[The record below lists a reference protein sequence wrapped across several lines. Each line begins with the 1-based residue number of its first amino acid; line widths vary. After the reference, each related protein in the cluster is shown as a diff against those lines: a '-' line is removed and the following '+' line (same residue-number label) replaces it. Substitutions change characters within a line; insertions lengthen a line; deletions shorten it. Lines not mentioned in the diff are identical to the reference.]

1 MARSA
6 LPRRLLP
13 LLLISATSLF
23 AQEAADKAKAKPKAA
38 PNPAMAKIVDDPK
51 LPRVLLIGDSISI
64 GYTLPVRE
72 LLKGEANVHRIPVNG
87 GPTSNGIR
95 NIDAWLGD
103 EKWAVIHFNW
113 GLHDLKLIEGQH
125 QVVPADYE
133 ANLRKLVARMKQ
145 TGAILVWC
153 STTPVPECELNPP
166 GKLYDVIDYNTLAA
180 KVMAD
185 EKVLTN
191 DLFGFV
197 KPQQAE
203 IQNLNDV
210 HFSEK
215 GSQVLAEKVA
225 KEILGALI
233 VRKKEGERGRQG
245 DGEQTSAR
253 EASPSNM
260 AASSVSGTALAG
272 GESSTKPKKPAASAL
287 PLTQKAD
294 AAESTSVS
302 TGLERLKHNNP
313 GLVVDLGVGLWA
325 WPVPCDADGDGDFD
339 LIVSCPDKPYNGTYL
354 FENPTLSNLRD
365 VSPPVLGAAAHQ
377 PVNKFPVF
385 KPARRLSAGHFN
397 VTPSYVDG
405 RLVVTTPGNVHPDF
419 LNVGLDKPQ
428 KLSLLADPI
437 GKNPDW
443 FKPHKSGVY
452 KLRHNQWR
460 FVDYDGDKSLDLV
473 IALENW
479 SEYGWDDAWDANG
492 HWKNGPLHGLL
503 YLFKNTG
510 STEQPKYAEPK
521 LLTCQ
526 RAVSSPVP
534 SPPPSGERA
543 RVRGPSGEET
553 LTKQK
558 TKAEETPH
566 PNPLPSK
573 ARGEGTG
580 EESISTFGLA
590 SPNFTDFDGDGDL
603 DLLCGEFL
611 DGFTYFQ
618 NVGSR
623 TEPRYAAG
631 KRLLRE
637 GHPLTMDLEMIVPV
651 AFDWDA
657 DGDLDLIVGDEDG
670 RVALVENYGPCVEG
684 VPQFLAPKYFQQ
696 EAEDVKFGA
705 LATTCG
711 FDWDGDGD
719 TDLIAGNT
727 AGYVAFIENLSGPG
741 VERPRWAAPDKLEAA
756 GETIRIMAGPNGS
769 IQGPAEAKWG
779 YTTQTVADWDH
790 DGLPDLIVNSIW
802 GKVHWYRNVG
812 TRTEPELAA
821 AQPIEVAWPGKTPKP
836 EWTWWEP
843 TGKELVTQWRTTPVA
858 VDFNQDGLCD
868 LVMLD
873 HEGYLAFFE
882 RRYVDA
888 FLIPSPP
895 SSGERARVRGPRS
908 DDAPQSQ
915 TAKARTPHPNPLPTT
930 EAAVPEARGEGTGQK
945 AEAEPSTLNSRPST
959 FLLPGQRKFVD
970 EQGQPLQLNAK
981 RAGGSGRRKLCVVD
995 WDGDGKLDV
1004 LLNGVNAN
1012 LLRQVE
1018 TRDGAWV
1025 MQDMGPLD
1033 PRQIEGHDT
1042 SPTTVDW
1049 NNDGVPDLLV
1059 GAEDGRFYY
1068 LKNSRAAKSGL
1079 ALQAGLRTEAVAQVD
1094 GAAPEGSPA
1103 FGKAGLLTTEFLYS
1117 AEAAPTVSC
1126 HASTIVESK
1135 DGLVAAWFGGTYEKH
1150 PDVGIWF
1157 SRHIDG
1163 KWSVPVE
1170 VANGVESP
1178 EKRYPCWN
1186 PILFQPALA
1195 AGGKK
1200 PEQPL
1205 PLMLFY
1211 KVGPSPDTWWG
1222 MLITS
1227 DDGGRTWSKPRRL
1240 PDGILGP
1247 IKNKP
1252 IQLPNGDIL
1261 SGTSSEHAGWRVHF
1275 ERSTDLGQTW
1285 TASAPINDGKQI
1297 GAIQPSFL
1305 VHKDGRLQAVG
1316 RTQQKHVF
1324 EVSSTD
1330 GGLTWG
1336 PLTLTSLPNP
1346 NAGTD
1351 AVTLADGRHLI
1362 VYNHTPRG
1370 RSPLNVAVS
1379 TDGQDWQAALV
1390 LERDPG
1396 EYSYPAVIETN
1407 DGLVHITYTWKRKLV
1422 KHVVVDPKH
1431 FTSKPILEGKWPE

>member
-1 MARSA
+1 MS
-6 LPRRLLP
+6 
-13 LLLISATSLF
+13 
-23 AQEAADKAKAKPKAA
+23 
-38 PNPAMAKIVDDPK
+38 
-51 LPRVLLIGDSISI
+51 
-64 GYTLPVRE
+64 
-72 LLKGEANVHRIPVNG
+72 
-87 GPTSNGIR
+87 
-95 NIDAWLGD
+95 
-103 EKWAVIHFNW
+103 
-113 GLHDLKLIEGQH
+113 
-125 QVVPADYE
+125 
-133 ANLRKLVARMKQ
+133 
-145 TGAILVWC
+145 
-153 STTPVPECELNPP
+153 
-166 GKLYDVIDYNTLAA
+166 
-180 KVMAD
+180 D
-185 EKVLTN
+185 EKVITN
-191 DLFGFV
+191 DLFGFA

-203 IQNLNDV
+203 IQNRNDV
-210 HFSEK
+210 HFSAK
-215 GSQVLAEKVA
+215 GSRVLAEKVA

-233 VRKKEGERGRQG
+233 VRKKAGERGKEGER
-245 DGEQTSAR
+245 ETKQTS
-253 EASPSNM
+253 S
-260 AASSVSGTALAG
+260 
-272 GESSTKPKKPAASAL
+272 
-287 PLTQKAD
+287 
-294 AAESTSVS
+294 
-302 TGLERLKHNNP
+302 LERLKHNNP
-313 GLVVDLGVGLWA
+313 GLIVDLGVGLWA

-339 LIVSCPDKPYNGTYL
+339 LIVSCPDKPYNGAYL
-354 FENPTLSNLRD
+354 FENPGGGQNGR
-365 VSPPVLGAAAHQ
+365 
-377 PVNKFPVF
+377 NEKFPVF
-385 KPARRLSAGHFN
+385 KPARRLSAGQFN

-405 RLVVTTPGNVHPDF
+405 RLIVTTPGNVHPDF
-419 LNVGLDKPQ
+419 LTVGLDKPQ

-443 FKPHKSGVY
+443 FKPHKPGVY
-452 KLRHNQWR
+452 KLRHNQWK
-460 FVDYDGDKSLDLV
+460 FVDYDGDKALDLV
-473 IALENW
+473 VALENW
-479 SEYGWDDAWDANG
+479 SEYGWDDAWDSSG
-492 HWKNGPLHGLL
+492 QWKNGPLHGLL
-503 YLFKNTG
+503 YLFRNTG

-521 LLTCQ
+521 LIEAAGAPQ
-526 RAVSSPVP
+526 GVVD
-534 SPPPSGERA
+534 
-543 RVRGPSGEET
+543 
-553 LTKQK
+553 
-558 TKAEETPH
+558 
-566 PNPLPSK
+566 
-573 ARGEGTG
+573 
-580 EESISTFGLA
+580 TFGLA
-590 SPNFTDFDGDGDL
+590 SPNFADFDGDGDL

-623 TEPRYAAG
+623 AEPKYAAG
-631 KRLLRE
+631 KPLMRE
-637 GHPLTMDLEMIVPV
+637 GRELTMDLEMIVPV

-670 RVALVENYGPCVEG
+670 RVALVENYGPCVDG
-684 VPQFLAPKYFQQ
+684 VPQFLTPKYFKQ
-696 EAEDVKFGA
+696 EADDVKFGA

-719 TDLIAGNT
+719 TDIIAGNT
-727 AGYVAFIENLSGPG
+727 AGYIAFIENLSGPG
-741 VERPRWAAPDKLEAA
+741 VESPRWAAPDKLEAA

-802 GKVHWYRNVG
+802 GKVVWYRNVG
-812 TRTEPELAA
+812 TRTQPELAA
-821 AQPIEVAWPGKTPKP
+821 SQSIQVMNYTKHNKP

-843 TGKELVTQWRTTPVA
+843 NEGELVTQWRTTPVA
-858 VDFNQDGLCD
+858 IDFNNNGLCD

-873 HEGYLAFFE
+873 QEGYLTFFE
-882 RRYVDA
+882 RVRRKKDGQP
-888 FLIPSPP
+888 FLQQ
-895 SSGERARVRGPRS
+895 A
-908 DDAPQSQ
+908 
-915 TAKARTPHPNPLPTT
+915 
-930 EAAVPEARGEGTGQK
+930 
-945 AEAEPSTLNSRPST
+945 
-959 FLLPGQRKFVD
+959 QRRFID
-970 EQGQPLQLNAK
+970 ENGKPLQLNAK
-981 RAGGSGRRKLCVVD
+981 RAGGSGRRKLSVVD

-1018 TRDGAWV
+1018 KRDADWV
-1025 MQDMGPLD
+1025 MKDMGPLD
-1033 PRQIEGHDT
+1033 ARKIEGHDT

-1068 LKNSRAAKSGL
+1068 LKNVRAATTTVAQADAVNDDKAKTPSPQPSPPSVQSQR
-1079 ALQAGLRTEAVAQVD
+1079 QAGAREQD
-1094 GAAPEGSPA
+1094 
-1103 FGKAGLLTTEFLYS
+1103 KAILKTEFLY
-1117 AEAAPTVSC
+1117 ETAPTPSC
-1126 HASTIVESK
+1126 HASTIVETK

-1157 SRHIDG
+1157 SRLVDG
-1163 KWSVPVE
+1163 KWSTPVE

-1178 EKRYPCWN
+1178 EKRHPCWN

-1227 DDGGRTWSKPRRL
+1227 DDAGRTWSKPHRL

-1247 IKNKP
+1247 VKNKP

-1261 SGTSSEHAGWRVHF
+1261 CGTSSEHDGWRVHF
-1275 ERSTDLGQTW
+1275 ERSSDLGQTW
-1285 TASAPINDGKQI
+1285 KATAPVNDGKQI

-1316 RTQQKHVF
+1316 RTQQKQVF

-1379 TDGQDWQAALV
+1379 TDSKEWQAALV
-1390 LERDPG
+1390 LESDPG
-1396 EYSYPAVIETN
+1396 EYSYPAVIQAS
-1407 DGLVHITYTWKRKLV
+1407 DGLIHFTYTWKRQRV
-1422 KHVVVDPKH
+1422 KHVVVDPKQL
-1431 FTSKPILEGKWPE
+1431 TPMPMLDGKWPE

>member
-1 MARSA
+1 MPNPVACRIVA
-6 LPRRLLP
+6 AWLLFP
-13 LLLISATSLF
+13 IGSLF
-23 AQEAADKAKAKPKAA
+23 AQEAAPKEKVKVRAT
-38 PNPAMAKIVDDPK
+38 PNPALAKIEDDPK

-72 LLKGEANVHRIPVNG
+72 ILKGEANVHRIPVNG
-87 GPTSNGIR
+87 GPTSNGIK
-95 NIDAWLGD
+95 NIEAWLGTG
-103 EKWAVIHFNW
+103 KWDVIHFNW
-113 GLHDLKLIEGQH
+113 GLHDLKLIEGKQ
-125 QVVPADYE
+125 QVVPTDYE

-145 TGAILVWC
+145 TGATLVWC
-153 STTPVPECELNPP
+153 TTTPVPEGDPNPP
-166 GKLYDVIDYNTLAA
+166 RTFHDVIDYNTLAA
-180 KVMAD
+180 KVMSD
-185 EKVLTN
+185 EKVATN
-191 DLFGFV
+191 DLFGFAQP
-197 KPQQAE
+197 KLAE
-203 IQNLNDV
+203 IQNRNDV
-210 HFSEK
+210 HFSAK
-215 GSQVLAEKVA
+215 GSRVLAEQVA
-225 KEILGALI
+225 KEIRAALAS
-233 VRKKEGERGRQG
+233 RKKVGETERGR
-245 DGEQTSAR
+245 DGEKKTNAEVKATPSPQPSPPKTEERGKDQQT
-253 EASPSNM
+253 
-260 AASSVSGTALAG
+260 G
-272 GESSTKPKKPAASAL
+272 
-287 PLTQKAD
+287 
-294 AAESTSVS
+294 
-302 TGLERLKHNNP
+302 GLERLKHNNP

-354 FENPTLSNLRD
+354 FENPT
-365 VSPPVLGAAAHQ
+365 VAAGGSPAASSRNGATAH
-377 PVNKFPVF
+377 NKFPVF
-385 KPARRLSAGHFN
+385 KPARRLSVGQFN
-397 VTPSYVDG
+397 VTPSYIDG
-405 RLVVTTPGNVHPDF
+405 RLIVTTPGNVHPDF
-419 LNVGLDKPQ
+419 LTVGLDKPQ
-428 KLSLLADPI
+428 KLLLPADPI

-443 FKPHKSGVY
+443 FQPHKPGVY
-452 KLRHNQWR
+452 KLRHNQWK
-460 FVDYDGDKSLDLV
+460 FVDYDGDKALDLV
-473 IALENW
+473 VALENW

-492 HWKNGPLHGLL
+492 QWKNGPLHGLL
-503 YLFKNTG
+503 YLFRNTG
-510 STEQPKYAEPK
+510 STEQPTYAEPK
-521 LLTCQ
+521 LLTC
-526 RAVSSPVP
+526 AAASSLVP
-534 SPPPSGERA
+534 SPQPVSKEENTAGERV
-543 RVRGPSGEET
+543 RVRGPSGDDASS
-553 LTKQK
+553 KQG
-558 TKAEETPH
+558 AEERRTPH

-580 EESISTFGLA
+580 EEPISTFGLP
-590 SPNFTDFDGDGDL
+590 SPNFADFDGDGDL

-611 DGFTYFQ
+611 DGFTYYQ
-618 NVGSR
+618 NVGTR
-623 TEPRYAAG
+623 TEPKYAAG
-631 KRLLRE
+631 KRLMRE
-637 GHPLTMDLEMIVPV
+637 GRPLTMDLQMIVPV
-651 AFDWDA
+651 AFDWDS

-670 RVALVENYGPCVEG
+670 RVALVENYGPCVDG
-684 VPQFLAPKYFQQ
+684 VPQFLTPKYFQQ
-696 EAEDVKFGA
+696 EADDVKFGA

-741 VERPRWAAPDKLEAA
+741 VERPRWAAPDKLEAV
-756 GETIRIMAGPNGS
+756 GETIRIMAGSNGS

-812 TRTEPELAA
+812 TRTEPELAT
-821 AQPIEVAWPGKTPKP
+821 AQPIEVAWPDGKTPKP

-843 TGKELVTQWRTTPVA
+843 TGKELATQWRTTPVA
-858 VDFNQDGLCD
+858 VDFNRDGLCD

-873 HEGYLAFFE
+873 HEGFLVLFE
-882 RRYVDA
+882 RRRIESSPV
-888 FLIPSPP
+888 PSPP
-895 SSGERARVRGPRS
+895 PVSKETKTAGERARVRGPS
-908 DDAPQSQ
+908 GEDAPQSR
-915 TAKARTPHPNPLPTT
+915 TAEERTPHPNPLPSK
-930 EAAVPEARGEGTGQK
+930 ARGEGTGTPS
-945 AEAEPSTLNSRPST
+945 PSTLAPQPST
-959 FLLPGQRKFVD
+959 ILLPGERKFID
-970 EQGQPLQLNAK
+970 EKGQPLQLNAK

-1012 LLRQVE
+1012 VLCQVE

-1025 MQDMGPLD
+1025 MKDVGPLD
-1033 PRQIEGHDT
+1033 ARKIEGHDT

-1068 LKNSRAAKSGL
+1068 LKNSREGRGT
-1079 ALQAGLRTEAVAQVD
+1079 QGTERTEGKPEANPSSVVASVPLVPAVPSQAQ
-1094 GAAPEGSPA
+1094 AANAHPPA
-1103 FGKAGLLTTEFLYS
+1103 ILQSEPIY
-1117 AEAAPTVSC
+1117 ENPPTPSC
-1126 HASTIVESK
+1126 HASTIVETK
-1135 DGLVAAWFGGTYEKH
+1135 GGLVAAWFGGTYEKH

-1157 SRHIDG
+1157 ARHVDG
-1163 KWSVPVE
+1163 KWSAPVE

-1195 AGGKK
+1195 AGGKQ

-1222 MLITS
+1222 VLITS
-1227 DDGGRTWSKPRRL
+1227 DDAGRTWSKPRRL

-1252 IQLPNGDIL
+1252 IQLPSGDIL
-1261 SGTSSEHAGWRVHF
+1261 CGTSSEHAGWRVHF
-1275 ERSTDLGQTW
+1275 ERSSDLGLTW
-1285 TASAPINDGKQI
+1285 KATEPVNDGKQI

-1330 GGLTWG
+1330 GGQTWG

-1362 VYNHTPRG
+1362 VYNHTPKG

-1379 TDGQDWQAALV
+1379 TDGKEWQAALV

-1396 EYSYPAVIETN
+1396 EYSYPAVIQAS

-1422 KHVVVDPKH
+1422 KHVVVDPKQL
-1431 FTSKPILEGKWPE
+1431 TPKPMTDGKWPE

>member
-1 MARSA
+1 MSGTRAV
-6 LPRRLLP
+6 LPESQMKSSQCSP
-13 LLLISATSLF
+13 LILVLVVTGAIAAAF
-23 AQEAADKAKAKPKAA
+23 ADDSKPRAKPKAA
-38 PNPAMAKIVDDPK
+38 RNPAMAKIVDDLK

-72 LLKGEANVHRIPVNG
+72 LLKDAANVHRIPTNG
-87 GPTSNGIR
+87 GPTSNGIK
-95 NIDAWLGD
+95 NIEAWLGD
-103 EKWAVIHFNW
+103 GKWDVIHFNW
-113 GLHDLKLIEGQH
+113 GLHDLKQIEGQ
-125 QVVPADYE
+125 QLVLPADYE
-133 ANLRKLVARMKQ
+133 ANLRKLVTRMKQ
-145 TGAILVWC
+145 VVGTNGQPATLVWC
-153 STTPVPECELNPP
+153 STTPVPESDLNPP
-166 GKLYDVIDYNTLAA
+166 RRFHDVVEYNQLAA
-180 KVMAD
+180 KVMSD
-185 EKVLTN
+185 EKLVTN
-191 DLFGFV
+191 DLYEFA
-197 KPQQAE
+197 KPKQAE
-203 IQNLNDV
+203 IQKPKDV
-210 HFSEK
+210 HFTDA
-215 GSQVLAEKVA
+215 GSRVLAEQVA
-225 KEILGALI
+225 KEIRAALAS
-233 VRKKEGERGRQG
+233 RKKEGEKGRQG
-245 DGEQTSAR
+245 DGETKQTS
-253 EASPSNM
+253 
-260 AASSVSGTALAG
+260 
-272 GESSTKPKKPAASAL
+272 
-287 PLTQKAD
+287 
-294 AAESTSVS
+294 
-302 TGLERLKHNNP
+302 GLERLKHNNP

-354 FENPTLSNLRD
+354 FENPGDGKSN
-365 VSPPVLGAAAHQ
+365 P
-377 PVNKFPVF
+377 NEKFPIF

-397 VTPSYVDG
+397 VTPSYIDG
-405 RLVVTTPGNVHPDF
+405 RLIVTTPGHVHPEF
-419 LNVGLDKPQ
+419 LTVGLEKPV
-428 KLSLLADPI
+428 KLPLLADPI

-443 FKPHKSGVY
+443 FKPHKPGVY
-452 KLRHNQWR
+452 KLRHNQWK
-460 FVDYDGDKSLDLV
+460 FVDFDGDKALDLV
-473 IALENW
+473 VALENW
-479 SEYGWDDAWDANG
+479 SEYGWDDAWDASG
-492 HWKNGPLHGLL
+492 QWKNGPLHGLL

-510 STEQPKYAEPK
+510 STEQPKYTEPK

-526 RAVSSPVP
+526 RAASNPVP
-534 SPPPSGERA
+534 SSPSSGERA
-543 RVRGPSGEET
+543 RVRGPSGDDVASKRT
-553 LTKQK
+553 A
-558 TKAEETPH
+558 KAEETPH
-566 PNPLPSK
+566 PNLLPSK

-580 EESISTFGLA
+580 EEPISTFGLP
-590 SPNFTDFDGDGDL
+590 SPNFADFDGDGDL

-618 NVGSR
+618 NVGTR
-623 TEPRYAAG
+623 TEPSYAAG
-631 KRLLRE
+631 RRLLRE
-637 GHPLTMDLEMIVPV
+637 GRPLTMDLEMIVPE
-651 AFDWDA
+651 AFDWDR

-670 RVALVENYGPCVEG
+670 RVALVENYGPCING
-684 VPQFLAPKYFQQ
+684 VPQFLAPKYFKQ
-696 EAEDVKFGA
+696 EADDVKFGA

-719 TDLIAGNT
+719 TDIIAGNT
-727 AGYVAFIENLSGPG
+727 AGYIAFIENLSGPG

-756 GETIRIMAGPNGS
+756 GDTIRIMAGPNGS

-790 DGLPDLIVNSIW
+790 DGRPDLIVNSIW
-802 GKVHWYRNVG
+802 GKVVWYRNVG

-821 AQPIEVAWPGKTPKP
+821 AQPIEVAWTGKGPKP

-843 TGKELVTQWRTTPVA
+843 TGKELATQWRTTPVA
-858 VDFNQDGLCD
+858 IDFNRDGLCD

-873 HEGYLAFFE
+873 HEGFLAFFE
-882 RRYVDA
+882 RRHA
-888 FLIPSPP
+888 KPKTEAPLTLALSPP
-895 SSGERARVRGPRS
+895 EF
-908 DDAPQSQ
+908 
-915 TAKARTPHPNPLPTT
+915 
-930 EAAVPEARGEGTGQK
+930 AVKDRRGEGTR
-945 AEAEPSTLNSRPST
+945 EATI
-959 FLLPGQRKFVD
+959 LLPGQRKFVD
-970 EQGQPLQLNAK
+970 EKGQPLQLNAK

-1004 LLNGVNAN
+1004 LLNGINAN
-1012 LLRQVE
+1012 WLRQVE

-1025 MQDMGPLD
+1025 LKDMGPLD
-1033 PRQIEGHDT
+1033 QRKIEGHDT

-1049 NNDGVPDLLV
+1049 NNDSVPDLLV

-1068 LKNSRAAKSGL
+1068 LRNSRVGQVALRHDGPPQQEPQSKSKPKDGGPALEASLSHPTKSGL
-1079 ALQAGLRTEAVAQVD
+1079 
-1094 GAAPEGSPA
+1094 
-1103 FGKAGLLTTEFLYS
+1103 LTSEFLYS
-1117 AEAAPTVSC
+1117 AETAPTVSC
-1126 HASTIVESK
+1126 HASTLVETR
-1135 DGLVAAWFGGTYEKH
+1135 DGLVVAWFGGTYEKH

-1157 SRHIDG
+1157 SRQVDG
-1163 KWSVPVE
+1163 KWTEPVE
-1170 VANGVESP
+1170 VANGVESL

-1186 PILFQPALA
+1186 PILFQPTREV
-1195 AGGKK
+1195 GGKLAEK
-1200 PEQPL
+1200 PL

-1227 DDGGRTWSKPRRL
+1227 DDAGRTWSKPRRL

-1362 VYNHTPRG
+1362 VYNHTPKG

-1379 TDGQDWQAALV
+1379 TDGKEWQAALV
-1390 LERDPG
+1390 LESDPG
-1396 EYSYPAVIETN
+1396 EYSYPAVIQAN

-1422 KHVVVDPKH
+1422 KHAVVDPKQL
-1431 FTSKPILEGKWPE
+1431 TPKPIVDGKWPE

>member
-1 MARSA
+1 MKTARYLWTIPALVLFGWMA
-6 LPRRLLP
+6 
-13 LLLISATSLF
+13 ATF
-23 AQEAADKAKAKPKAA
+23 ADGAKPKAA
-38 PNPAMAKIVDDPK
+38 PNPALAKIEDDPK

-72 LLKGEANVHRIPVNG
+72 LLKGEANVHRIPTNG
-87 GPTSNGIR
+87 GPTSNGIK
-95 NIDAWLGD
+95 NIDTWLGTG
-103 EKWAVIHFNW
+103 KWDVIHFNW
-113 GLHDLKLIEGQH
+113 GLHDLKLIDGKQ

-145 TGAILVWC
+145 AGPTPSAATLVWC
-153 STTPVPECELNPP
+153 STTPVPEGELNPP
-166 GKLYDVIDYNTLAA
+166 RKFHDVIDYNTLAA

-185 EKVLTN
+185 EKIVTN
-191 DLFGFV
+191 DLFGFA

-203 IQNLNDV
+203 IQNRNDV
-210 HFSEK
+210 HFSAK

-225 KEILGALI
+225 KEIRAALAS
-233 VRKKEGERGRQG
+233 RKTEGEKGRG
-245 DGEQTSAR
+245 E
-253 EASPSNM
+253 EKEKN
-260 AASSVSGTALAG
+260 
-272 GESSTKPKKPAASAL
+272 STNGS
-287 PLTQKAD
+287 QK
-294 AAESTSVS
+294 
-302 TGLERLKHNNP
+302 TGSLERLKHNNP
-313 GLVVDLGVGLWA
+313 GLAVDLGVGLWA

-354 FENPTLSNLRD
+354 FENPSGGKNGR
-365 VSPPVLGAAAHQ
+365 
-377 PVNKFPVF
+377 NEKFPVF
-385 KPARRLSAGHFN
+385 KPARRLSAGQFN

-419 LNVGLDKPQ
+419 LTAGLEKPK
-428 KLSLLADPI
+428 KLSLPADPI
-437 GKNPDW
+437 SRNPD
-443 FKPHKSGVY
+443 FLQPHKPGVY
-452 KLRHNQWR
+452 KLRHNQWKYID
-460 FVDYDGDKSLDLV
+460 FDGDKSLDLV
-473 IALENW
+473 VALENW

-492 HWKNGPLHGLL
+492 RWKNGPLHGLL
-503 YLFKNTG
+503 YLFRNTG

-521 LLTCQ
+521 LLTCE
-526 RAVSSPVP
+526 RAASPAVP
-534 SPPPSGERA
+534 SPQPVSKEENTVGERA
-543 RVRGPSGEET
+543 RVRGPSGEEAPS
-553 LTKQK
+553 KQK
-558 TKAEETPH
+558 IKTKETPH

-580 EESISTFGLA
+580 EAKTKAEEPLTLTLSPQSRGEGTGEEPISTFGLP
-590 SPNFTDFDGDGDL
+590 SPNFADFDGDGDL

-618 NVGSR
+618 NVGTR
-623 TEPRYAAG
+623 TEPKYAAG
-631 KRLLRE
+631 KRLMRE
-637 GHPLTMDLEMIVPV
+637 GRELTMDLEMIVPV

-657 DGDLDLIVGDEDG
+657 DGDLDLIAGDEDG
-670 RVALVENYGPCVEG
+670 RVALVENFGSCVDG
-684 VPQFLAPKYFQQ
+684 VPQFLPPKYFKQ
-696 EAEDVKFGA
+696 EADDVKFGA

-719 TDLIAGNT
+719 TDIIAGNT
-727 AGYVAFIENLSGPG
+727 AGYIAFIENLSGPG
-741 VERPRWAAPDKLEAA
+741 VEQPRWAAPDKLEAA
-756 GETIRIMAGPNGS
+756 GDTIRIMAGPNGS

-802 GKVHWYRNVG
+802 GRVHWYRNVG
-812 TRTEPELAA
+812 TRTSPELAA
-821 AQPIEVAWPGKTPKP
+821 AQPIEVAWPDGKTPKP

-843 TGKELVTQWRTTPVA
+843 QKKELATQWRTTPVA
-858 VDFNQDGLCD
+858 VDFNRDGLCD

-882 RRYVDA
+882 RRHVDA
-888 FLIPSPP
+888 PPVPSLQPV
-895 SSGERARVRGPRS
+895 SKEENTVGEKARVRGPS
-908 DDAPQSQ
+908 GDDASSKP
-915 TAKARTPHPNPLPTT
+915 TAKAEETPHPNPLPSK
-930 EAAVPEARGEGTGQK
+930 ARGEGTR
-945 AEAEPSTLNSRPST
+945 EATI
-959 FLLPGQRKFVD
+959 LLPGQRKFID
-970 EQGQPLQLNAK
+970 EKGRPLQLNAK

-1025 MQDMGPLD
+1025 LKDLGPLD
-1033 PRQIEGHDT
+1033 TRKIEGHDT

-1068 LKNSRAAKSGL
+1068 LKNSRVGTAHQQVVRQPTTRENIVL
-1079 ALQAGLRTEAVAQVD
+1079 AQANGKIKDVVVGSAHPTEKAVL
-1094 GAAPEGSPA
+1094 
-1103 FGKAGLLTTEFLYS
+1103 KTEFIY
-1117 AEAAPTVSC
+1117 ETAPTPSC
-1126 HASTIVESK
+1126 HASTIVETK
-1135 DGLVAAWFGGTYEKH
+1135 EGLVAAWFGGTYEKH
-1150 PDVGIWF
+1150 PDVGIWL
-1157 SRHIDG
+1157 SRHVDG
-1163 KWSVPVE
+1163 KWSTPVE

-1178 EKRYPCWN
+1178 EKRQPCWN
-1186 PILFQPALA
+1186 PILFQPALT

-1200 PEQPL
+1200 PEQSL

-1211 KVGPSPDTWWG
+1211 KVGPNPDAWWG

-1227 DDGGRTWSKPRRL
+1227 DDAGRTWSKPRRL

-1247 IKNKP
+1247 VKNKP
-1252 IQLPNGDIL
+1252 IQLPNGDL
-1261 SGTSSEHAGWRVHF
+1261 LCGTSSEHAGWRVHF
-1275 ERSTDLGQTW
+1275 ERSSDLGQTW
-1285 TASAPINDGKQI
+1285 KATAPVNDGKQI

-1305 VHKDGRLQAVG
+1305 VHKGGRLQAVG
-1316 RTQQKHVF
+1316 RTQQKQVF

-1330 GGLTWG
+1330 GGQTWG

-1362 VYNHTPRG
+1362 VYNHTPKG

-1379 TDGQDWQAALV
+1379 TDGKEWQAALV

-1396 EYSYPAVIETN
+1396 EYSYPAVIQTS
-1407 DGLVHITYTWKRKLV
+1407 DGLIHFTYTWKRQRM
-1422 KHVVVDPKH
+1422 KHVVVDPKQL
-1431 FTSKPILEGKWPE
+1431 TPKLMTDGKWPE

>member
-1 MARSA
+1 MPNSVT
-6 LPRRLLP
+6 RRILTA
-13 LLLISATSLF
+13 LLLFPACSLF
-23 AQEAADKAKAKPKAA
+23 AQEAAPTAKAKPKAA

-72 LLKGEANVHRIPVNG
+72 LLKDSANVHRIPTNG
-87 GPTSNGIR
+87 GPTSNGIK
-95 NIDAWLGD
+95 NIEAWLGD
-103 EKWAVIHFNW
+103 GKWDVIHFNW
-113 GLHDLKLIEGQH
+113 GLHDLKRIDGKQ

-133 ANLRKLVARMKQ
+133 ANLRELVKRMKQ
-145 TGAILVWC
+145 VVGTNGQPATLVWC
-153 STTPVPECELNPP
+153 TTTPVPEGDLNPP
-166 GKLYDVIDYNTLAA
+166 RRFHDVVEYNNLAA

-185 EKVLTN
+185 EKIVTN
-191 DLFGFV
+191 DLYEFA
-197 KPQQAE
+197 KPKQGE
-203 IQNLNDV
+203 IQKPKDV
-210 HFSEK
+210 HFTEA
-215 GSQVLAEKVA
+215 GSRVLAEQVA

-233 VRKKEGERGRQG
+233 VRKQEGEKGRPG
-245 DGEQTSAR
+245 AGVTKQTS
-253 EASPSNM
+253 
-260 AASSVSGTALAG
+260 
-272 GESSTKPKKPAASAL
+272 
-287 PLTQKAD
+287 
-294 AAESTSVS
+294 
-302 TGLERLKHNNP
+302 GLERLKHNNP

-325 WPVPCDADGDGDFD
+325 WPVPCDVDGDGDFD

-354 FENPTLSNLRD
+354 FENPTVAAGGPPAASSSNRAI
-365 VSPPVLGAAAHQ
+365 PH
-377 PVNKFPVF
+377 NKFPVF
-385 KPARRLSAGHFN
+385 KPARRLSAGQFN

-405 RLVVTTPGNVHPDF
+405 RLVVTTPGHVHPEF
-419 LNVGLDKPQ
+419 LTVGLDKPL
-428 KLSLLADPI
+428 KLSLPADPI

-443 FKPHKSGVY
+443 FKPHKPGVY

-460 FVDYDGDKSLDLV
+460 YVDYDGDQSLDLV
-473 IALENW
+473 VALENW

-521 LLTCQ
+521 LLTCL
-526 RAVSSPVP
+526 A
-534 SPPPSGERA
+534 
-543 RVRGPSGEET
+543 
-553 LTKQK
+553 
-558 TKAEETPH
+558 
-566 PNPLPSK
+566 PLAP
-573 ARGEGTG
+573 ALRGEGLG
-580 EESISTFGLA
+580 VRGLSREDVSSKPKANAEEPPISTFGLP
-590 SPNFTDFDGDGDL
+590 SPHFADFDGDGDL

-618 NVGSR
+618 NVGTR
-623 TEPRYAAG
+623 TEPSYAAG

-637 GHPLTMDLEMIVPV
+637 GQPLTMDLEMIVPV
-651 AFDWDA
+651 AFDWDR

-670 RVALVENYGPCVEG
+670 RVALVENYGPCVDG

-696 EAEDVKFGA
+696 EADDVKFGA

-719 TDLIAGNT
+719 TDIIAGNT
-727 AGYVAFIENLSGPG
+727 AGYIAFLENLSGPG
-741 VERPRWAAPDKLEAA
+741 VERPRWAAPKKLEAA

-821 AQPIEVAWPGKTPKP
+821 AQPIEVAWPNGKAPKP

-843 TGKELVTQWRTTPVA
+843 TGNELATQWRTTPVA

-882 RRYVDA
+882 RGKSDGGRRNEPLVSETISSLSTRHSALLPPRRAFVDA
-888 FLIPSPP
+888 
-895 SSGERARVRGPRS
+895 SG
-908 DDAPQSQ
+908 
-915 TAKARTPHPNPLPTT
+915 K
-930 EAAVPEARGEGTGQK
+930 
-945 AEAEPSTLNSRPST
+945 
-959 FLLPGQRKFVD
+959 
-970 EQGQPLQLNAK
+970 PLQLNSK

-1012 LLRQVE
+1012 WLRQVE
-1018 TRDGAWV
+1018 TRDGNWV

-1033 PRQIEGHDT
+1033 ARKIEGHDT

-1049 NNDGVPDLLV
+1049 NNDAVPDLLV

-1068 LKNSRAAKSGL
+1068 LRNSRVGQGARAEGQGTEQQNRRGGQVAFRHDGPPQQDPRSNSKPKDGGP
-1079 ALQAGLRTEAVAQVD
+1079 ALEASLSH
-1094 GAAPEGSPA
+1094 PT
-1103 FGKAGLLTTEFLYS
+1103 KAVQSAEFIYS
-1117 AEAAPTVSC
+1117 TEAAPTPSC
-1126 HASTIVESK
+1126 HASTVVESK

-1157 SRHIDG
+1157 ARHVDG

-1170 VANGVESP
+1170 LANGVESP

-1186 PILFQPALA
+1186 PILFQPTHM
-1195 AGGKK
+1195 AGGKRAEK
-1200 PEQPL
+1200 PL

-1227 DDGGRTWSKPRRL
+1227 DDAGRTWSKPRRL

-1305 VHKDGRLQAVG
+1305 VHQDGRLQAVG

-1330 GGLTWG
+1330 GGQTWG

-1379 TDGQDWQAALV
+1379 TDGKEWQAALV
-1390 LERDPG
+1390 LESDPG
-1396 EYSYPAVIETN
+1396 EYSYPAVIQTN
-1407 DGLVHITYTWKRKLV
+1407 DGLVHITYTWKRKLL
-1422 KHVVVDPKH
+1422 KHVVVDPKQL
-1431 FTSKPILEGKWPE
+1431 TVKPIVDGKWPE